1 MHFDWW
7 TLAIQTVNFA
17 VLVWLLNRFLYK
29 PVLQMIDARKAE
41 MQKHYDAA
49 QAAQAQAAARLAALE
64 AERAGIAAERETA
77 LKAAA
82 ASAEEAAARRR
93 AESERDA
100 AAMLDAARQTLATE
114 RKEALAEARRTALDL
129 GSLFAQR
136 LLAEVP
142 PALRA
147 EAWLEHIE
155 AYIRGLAPA
164 ERDRLVQQLSGTNAV
179 QVVTATELPPA
190 VAETWRSRL
199 QQSLGAPIA
208 VTFSRDAKLVAGAE
222 LHFPGAILR
231 FSWQSALA
239 AMRKEIDAD
248 DDAG

>member
-17 VLVWLLNRFLYK
+17 ILVWLLNRFLYK
-29 PVLQMIDARKAE
+29 PVLRMIDGRKAQ
-41 MQKHYDAA
+41 MQKQYDAA
-49 QAAQAQAAARLAALE
+49 HSAEAQAAARLAALE
-64 AERAGIAAERETA
+64 AERAGIAAEREAA

-100 AAMLDAARQTLATE
+100 KAMLDAARQTLATE
-114 RKEALAEARRTALDL
+114 RKEALAEARRTALDI

-155 AYIRGLAPA
+155 TYTRGLAPA
-164 ERDRLVQQLSGTNAV
+164 ERDRLVQQVSGAHAV
-179 QVVTATELPPA
+179 QVVTAAELPAA

-199 QQSLGAPIA
+199 QQCLGAPIA
-208 VTFSRDAKLVAGAE
+208 ITFTSDAKLVAGAD
-222 LHFPGAILR
+222 LHFPAAILR

-239 AMRKEIDAD
+239 TMRKGIDAD